1 MEIYAIKVL
10 SILAAC
16 KCWKWSYSRDTC
28 KGTLHAAAGLD
39 STTLGKHLR
48 YGATH
53 LLQLCHL
60 THQGLMD
67 FCAEIDAKGLVSSSR
82 NLPLHLRNTSVGV
95 TTSSATAIPQIWLQ
109 VAGLVTAWLHC
120 MWEVKKMLHSVVPA
134 TQPRPNNPMF
144 SLLMCANIPLS
155 SGHSHPKGQEMSI
168 NEICVHSTHSG
179 GSKCMKSTHHLHSFA
194 AFVLVF
200 LCFWSSSWLTRS
212 TYMWCPC
219 WRTHRAPRAID
230 IKPYSSTFISQ
241 ATLLA
246 IGPSSPKSPELGK
259 WRIAWRTLAFRVW

>member
-1 MEIYAIKVL
+1 MKVL

-82 NLPLHLRNTSVGV
+82 NLPLHLRNKSVGV

-109 VAGLVTAWLHC
+109 VAGLVTARLHC

-144 SLLMCANIPLS
+144 SQAVVLHIQKAKRWAS
-155 SGHSHPKGQEMSI
+155 
-168 NEICVHSTHSG
+168 
-179 GSKCMKSTHHLHSFA
+179 MKSVCILHIQVDLNVWNLHVIYIPSPHSFWSFCVSGA
-194 AFVLVF
+194 VADWQGPHICGALVEE
-200 LCFWSSSWLTRS
+200 LI
-212 TYMWCPC
+212 
-219 WRTHRAPRAID
+219 APRAID